1 MNNTTTHS
9 DQTHGNSPIVQ
20 TLNPSSHKNQESDS
34 LQLELINLPNT
45 KNLIP
50 TKDSMLNFTCDN
62 DKSTLTGPKVR
73 GSSCLQDLLF
83 IKCYFCNYMTNNIDI
98 IIIRKTGRKLFRI
111 ETNCDQ
117 CGKFKSK
124 VFCDTFN
131 KLPYEL
137 YNIIPNKL
145 YVLEHLINL

>member
-45 KNLIP
+45 KNLIT

-73 GSSCLQDLLF
+73 GSNCLQDLLF
-83 IKCYFCNYMTNNIDI
+83 KTCYFCD
-98 IIIRKTGRKLFRI
+98 L
-111 ETNCDQ
+111 
-117 CGKFKSK
+117 
-124 VFCDTFN
+124 
-131 KLPYEL
+131 
-137 YNIIPNKL
+137 
-145 YVLEHLINL
+145 

>member
-1 MNNTTTHS
+1 M
-9 DQTHGNSPIVQ
+9 VQ

-34 LQLELINLPNT
+34 LQFELINLPNT

-50 TKDSMLNFTCDN
+50 TKDSMLNFTCDH
-62 DKSTLTGPKVR
+62 DISTLSGPKVL

-83 IKCYFCNYMTNNIDI
+83 IKCYFCNSMTNNIDI
-98 IIIRKTGRKLFRI
+98 IIIRKTGKKLFRI
-111 ETNCDQ
+111 KTNCDQ

-124 VFCDTFN
+124 VFCNTFN

-145 YVLEHLINL
+145 YVLEHLFNL